1 MASTAADRGWG
12 PGWPTDNRKKC
23 GWAEGGGVRLLVR
36 AEIVEL
42 VSILLAETARRG
54 YQLDA
59 VADDWGY
66 ASRPIRGTS
75 TPSNHSWGLAID
87 LNASSNPMG
96 ADTRDRHARMDGRHV
111 DRRVGSGGA
120 APTSGRKDAMHYE
133 YMGRPTDVARDT
145 TTARRLA
152 GQPSITTGDEMS
164 AAEVAQITTAIGALG
179 VQVEDLRKRIDGIAP
194 KTLVDTGGR
203 AARVDGTASVSLT
216 ADQVA
221 LDRFLGGGAMGWVID
236 GLDPAFFEQLV
247 ASRPSAGG
255 PVAGLADAIVE
266 RLGEIQAAPLA
277 DAIAD
282 ALARRLAS

>member
-1 MASTAADRGWG
+1 MATAESRGWG

-23 GWAEGGGVRLLVR
+23 GWADGGGVRLLVR

-42 VSILLAETARRG
+42 VSILLSETARRG
-54 YQLDA
+54 YALDP

-75 TPSNHSWGLAID
+75 TPSNHSWGLAVD

-96 ADTRDRHARMDGRHV
+96 SELVTDMPAWM
-111 DRRVGSGGA
+111 VGMWTACGFRWGGA
-120 APTSGRKDAMHYE
+120 YSGRKDAMHYE
-133 YMGRPTDVARDT
+133 YMGRPSDVARDT

-179 VQVEDLRKRIDGIAP
+179 VQVLDLRKRIDGIAP

-203 AARVDGTASVSLT
+203 AARVDATASVPLT

-221 LDRFLGGGAMGWVID
+221 LDRFLGGGAMGWVVE

-255 PVAGLADAIVE
+255 PVAGLAEAIVE

>member
-1 MASTAADRGWG
+1 MATAESRGWG

-23 GWAEGGGVRLLVR
+23 GWADGGGVRLLVR

-42 VSILLAETARRG
+42 VSILLEQTVRGG

-59 VADDWGY
+59 VADDDWGY

-75 TPSNHSWGLAID
+75 TPSNHSWGLAVD
-87 LNASSNPMG
+87 LNAASNPMG
-96 ADTRDRHARMDGRHV
+96 SELVTDMPAWM
-111 DRRVGSGGA
+111 VGMWTACGFRWGGA
-120 APTSGRKDAMHYE
+120 YSGRKDAMHYE
-133 YMGRPTDVARDT
+133 YMGRPSDVARDT

-179 VQVEDLRKRIDGIAP
+179 VQVLDLRKRIDGIAP

-203 AARVDGTASVSLT
+203 AARVDATASVPLT

-221 LDRFLGGGAMGWVID
+221 LDRFLGGGAMGWVVE

-255 PVAGLADAIVE
+255 PVAGLAEAIVE

>member
-12 PGWPTDNRKKC
+12 RGWPTDNRKKC

-42 VSILLAETARRG
+42 VSILLEQTVRGG

-75 TPSNHSWGLAID
+75 TPSNHSWGLAVD
-87 LNASSNPMG
+87 LNAASNPMG
-96 ADTRDRHARMDGRHV
+96 ATLVTDMPAWM
-111 DRRVGSGGA
+111 VGMWTGCGFRWGGA
-120 APTSGRKDAMHYE
+120 YSGRKDAMHYE
-133 YMGRPTDVARDT
+133 YMGRPSDVARDT

-164 AAEVAQITTAIGALG
+164 AAEVAQITAAIGVLG
-179 VQVEDLRKRIDGIAP
+179 AQVEDLRRRVDGIAP

-203 AARVDGTASVSLT
+203 AVRVDATASVPLT
-216 ADQVA
+216 AEQAD
-221 LDRFLGGGAMGWVID
+221 LDRFLGGSALGWVVE
-236 GLDPAFFEQLV
+236 GLDPGFLEQLV

-255 PVAGLADAIVE
+255 PVDGLADAIVE

-277 DAIAD
+277 DAIAA

>member
-12 PGWPTDNRKKC
+12 RGWPTDNRKKC
-23 GWAEGGGVRLLVR
+23 GWADGGGVRLLVR

-42 VSILLAETARRG
+42 VSILLSETARRG
-54 YQLDA
+54 YALDP

-75 TPSNHSWGLAID
+75 TPSNHSWGLAVD

-96 ADTRDRHARMDGRHV
+96 SELVTDMPAWMV
-111 DRRVGSGGA
+111 DMWTSCGFRWGGSYH
-120 APTSGRKDAMHYE
+120 GRKDAMHYE

-203 AARVDGTASVSLT
+203 AARVDATASVPLT

-221 LDRFLGGGAMGWVID
+221 LDRFLGGGAMGWVVE

-255 PVAGLADAIVE
+255 PVAGLAEAIVE